1 MARDSDGTG
10 SSSSGFYG
18 SFRSAQPL
26 MDKSHRGRTMR
37 PLQPDDLRMAAD
49 AFEAALRHLDESVP
63 VDPFTSRRMLAR
75 YVIEHM
81 FDGER
86 DLEQLYKGALDHL
99 RRVGSAQ
106 TG

>member
-1 MARDSDGTG
+1 MVPSDLH
-10 SSSSGFYG
+10 SPF
-18 SFRSAQPL
+18 
-26 MDKSHRGRTMR
+26 MDKSYRGRTAR
-37 PLQPDDLRMAAD
+37 PLHPDDLRMAAD

-86 DLEQLYKGALDHL
+86 DPEQLYKGALEHL
-99 RRVGSAQ
+99 RRVGGAPRQANSKD
-106 TG
+106 